1 MKKLTMPHDAI
12 ETLKQA
18 YLYREDGFRSE
29 RFTELYLDWCKQ
41 TGYNDLDGEN
51 FRVYVKVYGEPPRPK
66 TASLASATGDA
77 RGRVTNR
84 MGPGIRKTDAN
95 DWKTPCSTMLV
106 ETHRREMIRRQLN
119 ATNKAA

>member
-1 MKKLTMPHDAI
+1 MKKMTMPHDAI

-66 TASLASATGDA
+66 TASLASATGNA
-77 RGRVTNR
+77 KGRVTNR

-95 DWKTPCSTMLV
+95 DWKAQQHEMV
-106 ETHRREMIRRQLN
+106 EAQRREMIRRQLN
-119 ATNKAA
+119 GTNKAA